1 MSMHP
6 GQADPPRL
14 RAAVGFAAALGAGA
28 ACVPLAVVLGQLES
42 RYMIAALAALAG
54 LVGLALLGSLERVRM
69 VLVAALSLGLSIELS
84 ISFLPYTE
92 LPGRY
97 AVFVGGALAVT
108 ASLAQISASGYLMC
122 WLLETRLV
130 GRQRPL
136 RVLPLL
142 VWPQLLFMAAGIL
155 SLSNALYPALAW
167 LEMIRLAGLLLI
179 TIVMMNLTRRE
190 LMVYLWVLTL
200 SVMIQAGLAGVQFA
214 TGRELGLGV
223 LGEAKLMNYRI
234 ASVQVARP
242 TGTIGDANMLAY
254 FFEITFPVMLAMFY
268 LARQDLTRLAAAAA
282 TLAAA
287 AGMVVAY
294 SRAAWMTVPVS
305 VAFVTLRILG
315 RRVVSLR
322 TAIVLIVLTIS
333 LAVAMIWLWP
343 LIERRIFGDDAGSVA
358 HRWPLA
364 QAALSVYAQFPVL
377 GIGLN
382 NFAVSFTA
390 YDLTGYSRVFPG
402 GDHVVHNLHLLILT
416 ETGLAGFAAHT
427 MMFGAAGWLAFTA
440 NGDRVAQGLAVAT
453 FAGLLAHLGHGMV
466 DPGFKLSLTVSQLV
480 AAQLGL
486 LGCLWLHARDVSRL
500 AVGAGIGAGP
510 LAPVGPGHR
519 G

>member
-1 MSMHP
+1 MSVEIIR
-6 GQADPPRL
+6 APRL
-14 RAAVGFAAALGAGA
+14 RATLGFIASLAAGA
-28 ACVPLAVVLGQLES
+28 VCLPVAVILGQLEF
-42 RYMIAALAALAG
+42 RYMMAALAALAS
-54 LVGLALLGSLERVRM
+54 LVVLSLLGSLERVRM
-69 VLVAALSLGLSIELS
+69 VMVAALAMGLSIGLS
-84 ISFLPYTE
+84 ISFLHHTE

-97 AVFVGGALAVT
+97 ATFVGGALAVT
-108 ASLAQISASGYLMC
+108 VSLAQLAAAGYLVC
-122 WLLETRLV
+122 WLLESRLV
-130 GRQRPL
+130 GRPRPL
-136 RVLPLL
+136 RVAPLV
-142 VWPQLLFMAAGIL
+142 VWPQLLFMAAGVL
-155 SLSNALYPALAW
+155 TLTTAAYASLVW
-167 LEMIRLAGLLLI
+167 LEMLRLFGLLMI
-179 TIVMMNLTRRE
+179 SIVMMNLTRRE
-190 LMVYLWVLTL
+190 LLVYLWVLAL

-223 LGEAKLMNYRI
+223 LGEAKLLSYRI
-234 ASVQVARP
+234 AAVKVTRP

-287 AGMVVAY
+287 AGMVASY

-305 VAFVTLRILG
+305 VTIVTLRILG

-322 TAIVLIVLTIS
+322 TAIVLIVLAMA
-333 LAVAMIWLWP
+333 LAVSMIWLWP
-343 LIERRIFGDDAGSVA
+343 LIERRIFGDDDGSVA

-364 QAALSVYAQFPVL
+364 MAALSIFAQFPVV
-377 GIGLN
+377 GVGLN

-416 ETGLAGFAAHT
+416 ETGLVGFAAHV
-427 MMFGAAGWLAFTA
+427 MVFAAAGWLALTTQ
-440 NGDRVAQGLAVAT
+440 GDRVAQGLAVAT
-453 FAGLLAHLGHGMV
+453 FAGLLAHMGHGMV
-466 DPGFKLSLTVSQLV
+466 DPGFKLSLTISQLV

-486 LGCLWLHARDVSRL
+486 LGCLWLHAGDVARGGVASIRTETMQ
-500 AVGAGIGAGP
+500 
-510 LAPVGPGHR
+510 PVRAWDR